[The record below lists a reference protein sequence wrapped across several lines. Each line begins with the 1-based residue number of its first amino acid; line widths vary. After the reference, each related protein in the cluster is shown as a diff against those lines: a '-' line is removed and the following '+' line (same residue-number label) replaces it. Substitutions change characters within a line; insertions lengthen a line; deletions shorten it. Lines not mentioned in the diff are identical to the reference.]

1 MVVGHA
7 FWGSRRRVQ
16 GHPEPVVVRHE
27 VAQGDDMGCGTV
39 RLEPQ
44 EQVTTRLLD
53 MFCYEG
59 WTGHRHPESGLLDV
73 YQRLVW

>member
-1 MVVGHA
+1 M
-7 FWGSRRRVQ
+7 
-16 GHPEPVVVRHE
+16 RHE
-27 VAQGDDMGCGTV
+27 GAQGDDMCCGTV

-44 EQVTTRLLD
+44 EQVTIRLLD

-59 WTGHRHPESGLLDV
+59 WTGHRHPEYGLLDG